1 MAVTQQILASLS
13 GSAPVA
19 PIAFVQA
26 NQSTTAD
33 GSAGL
38 TVSPGS
44 RTNGNT
50 VFAAISYDK
59 TAALTGA
66 VTFGGQDMVVA
77 AQNQDD
83 GSNMTIELWYR
94 YLDGTESDNNC
105 TYTTDSAVRA
115 NLCVMEFSGIPSAP
129 AESIE
134 DTNRGTS
141 DTLAMVTSALAPTST
156 NNVIIAVGGYA
167 RSVDQYSSG
176 PTNDFIRVEPPVGG
190 GGSSAIYQETIYL
203 IRSASNASISSDI
216 VLTGSYSWGTVSGAW
231 GGN

>member
-50 VFAAISYDK
+50 VFAAITYDR
-59 TAALTGA
+59 AAVLTGA

-83 GSNMTIELWYR
+83 GSNLFIELWHR

-115 NLCVMEFSGIPSAP
+115 NLCAMEFSGIPNVAP
-129 AESIE
+129 E
-134 DTNRGTS
+134 DYEDARRGPS
-141 DTLAMVTSALAPTST
+141 DTLAMVTSALAPTSA
-156 NNVIIAVGGYA
+156 NNIIIAVGGYA
-167 RSVDQYSSG
+167 DASNQYSSG
-176 PTNDFIRVEPPVGG
+176 PTNGFTQLTAVGG
-190 GGSSAIYQETIYL
+190 ATIRQETIYL